1 MYDKSVNK
9 SAQITR
15 FAASNRL
22 CNLNFYTFKILI
34 TLLVLHSTALLVSL
48 MLQRPQRQPYGSPAG
63 RNPADLAKCVPEYGI
78 ALPMGDKAGYTQAGE
93 PSTRQYISVNVEQ
106 HGNRLGLP
114 FPSFPADRPSH
125 LRSPPRKRGR
135 TLRQRQL
142 TTMEDLQILS
152 VVSTTSRTSAA
163 NTFAGGRIR
172 TPTRPRPPPAATTSM
187 KRPQTASMTP
197 KSRNP
202 IYGGGWKN
210 RPQSASSTKKKRTVV
225 SLNFATRTASSSS
238 SSSSS
243 KKTTKFPARTRLKRR
258 SQRGG
263 QRGGQRRGQQ
273 RLQTG
278 GPETNAAAYRETYQ
292 ATFVSLEL
300 DSMHNNNNS
309 FQFGRRTN
317 SRIPAKSETTRRRGW
332 RPPKKTPTYT
342 RRGRS
347 RNSAFG
353 LHREFTPVRPDY
365 YSLSQNGVVRIEP
378 TSTEIVDVSEQK
390 NVHVINMVSLE
401 GVNEILKSTRSD
413 YFDAFEEK
421 VVAPRTSRKSPEP
434 GELVSSPEFLLASDL
449 IATVCKKVTES
460 ITRGILQDRGT
471 HREEDS
477 VASLVL

>member
-1 MYDKSVNK
+1 MY
-9 SAQITR
+9 T
-15 FAASNRL
+15 
-22 CNLNFYTFKILI
+22 
-34 TLLVLHSTALLVSL
+34 
-48 MLQRPQRQPYGSPAG
+48 PQRQPYGSPVG
-63 RNPADLAKCVPEYGI
+63 RNPADLAKCVPEFGI

-93 PSTRQYISVNVEQ
+93 PSTTQYISVNVEQ

-142 TTMEDLQILS
+142 RTMEDLQILS

-172 TPTRPRPPPAATTSM
+172 TPTRPRPPPAATTSI

-210 RPQSASSTKKKRTVV
+210 RPRSASSTKKKRTVV
-225 SLNFATRTASSSS
+225 SLNFATRTALSSSL
-238 SSSSS
+238 
-243 KKTTKFPARTRLKRR
+243 KKTTQCSTRTRLKRR

-263 QRGGQRRGQQ
+263 QRARQRGGQRGGQQ

-278 GPETNAAAYRETYQ
+278 GPETNAATYRETYQ

-300 DSMHNNNNS
+300 DSMHNNNS

-317 SRIPAKSETTRRRGW
+317 SRILAKSETTRRRVGW

-365 YSLSQNGVVRIEP
+365 YSLSQNGVVQIKP
-378 TSTEIVDVSEQK
+378 TSTEDVFEQK
-390 NVHVINMVSLE
+390 NVHVINMVSLHAH
-401 GVNEILKSTRSD
+401 L
-413 YFDAFEEK
+413 DAFEEK

-434 GELVSSPEFLLASDL
+434 CELVSSPEFLLASEL
-449 IATVCKKVTES
+449 IKKVTES
-460 ITRGILQDRGT
+460 ITRGILQDRDNT
-471 HREEDS
+471 FYK
-477 VASLVL
+477 V